1 MAFFALEARSITVWC
16 YTPAT
21 RQATLK
27 DFLESS
33 VVGQFYS
40 ISFGLF
46 YLSQSTISF
55 IYKENIIMN
64 MNKKKS
70 RIPYERH
77 AGNMIPESSKKGKPF
92 VDFNKIMKRKPVK
105 VVKRRVKKSAV

>member
-1 MAFFALEARSITVWC
+1 
-16 YTPAT
+16 
-21 RQATLK
+21 
-27 DFLESS
+27 
-33 VVGQFYS
+33 
-40 ISFGLF
+40 
-46 YLSQSTISF
+46 
-55 IYKENIIMN
+55 MN

-92 VDFNKIMKRKPVK
+92 VDFNRIMKRKPVK